1 MSGSAEAETS
11 RYYGQSESLLE
22 HYAWYQSNSK
32 ERSWP
37 VARLKP
43 NDFGLFDMQGNVWEW
58 CYDAFRSYPLDE
70 NGEAA
75 DQPSSEEVL
84 DAGRRVV
91 RGGSLSL
98 HSSYVCSANRTSNQP
113 VSRHKGH
120 GSFGFRAARTYPL
133 SP

>member
-32 ERSWP
+32 DRSWP

-58 CYDAFRSYPLDE
+58 CYDAYGSYPLDE
-70 NGEAA
+70 NDEAA
-75 DQPSSEEVL
+75 EQPSSEEVL
-84 DAGRRVV
+84 DAGRRVL
-91 RGGSLSL
+91 RGGSSAAR
-98 HSSYVCSANRTSNQP
+98 SSYVRSAFRNYTQP
-113 VSRHKGH
+113 DVRSL
-120 GSFGFRAARTYPL
+120 SFGFRAARTYHL

>member
-43 NDFGLFDMQGNVWEW
+43 NDFGLFDMQGNVGEW
-58 CYDAFRSYPLDE
+58 CYDAYGSYPLDE
-70 NGEAA
+70 NDGAA

-84 DAGRRVV
+84 DADGRVL
-91 RGGSLSL
+91 RGGSFLSRT
-98 HSSYVCSANRTSNQP
+98 SYVRSAYRGTNRPAHLTSN
-113 VSRHKGH
+113 
-120 GSFGFRAARTYPL
+120 FGFRAARTYHL

>member
-58 CYDAFRSYPLDE
+58 CYDAYGSYRGDE
-70 NGEAA
+70 ADEAV

-84 DAGRRVV
+84 DADDRVL
-91 RGGSLSL
+91 RGGSFLN
-98 HSSYVCSANRTSNQP
+98 HSSLVRSASRYYDLPIARTY
-113 VSRHKGH
+113 GY
-120 GSFGFRAARTYPL
+120 GFRAARTYNL

>member
-37 VARLKP
+37 AARLKP

-58 CYDAFRSYPLDE
+58 CYDALGSYPLDE
-70 NGEAA
+70 NDEAA

-84 DAGRRVV
+84 DAFRRVL
-91 RGGSLSL
+91 RGGSFLSL
-98 HSSYVCSANRTSNQP
+98 RSSYVRSALRYNYRPDLRLADN
-113 VSRHKGH
+113 
-120 GSFGFRAARTYPL
+120 GFRAARTYHV

>member
-1 MSGSAEAETS
+1 
-11 RYYGQSESLLE
+11 LLE

-32 ERSWP
+32 DRSWP

-58 CYDAFRSYPLDE
+58 CYDAYGSYRGDE
-70 NGEAA
+70 TDEAA

-84 DAGRRVV
+84 DADDRVR
-91 RGGSLSL
+91 RGGSFNYLASL
-98 HSSYVCSANRTSNQP
+98 VRSAGRNTYQSVNRTDD
-113 VSRHKGH
+113 
-120 GSFGFRAARTYPL
+120 FGFRAARTYHL

>member
-58 CYDAFRSYPLDE
+58 CYDAYGSYRGDE
-70 NGEAA
+70 ADEAV

-84 DAGRRVV
+84 DADDRVL
-91 RGGSLSL
+91 RGGSFYALSSRVRSAARNYS
-98 HSSYVCSANRTSNQP
+98 HSDSLDSAY
-113 VSRHKGH
+113 
-120 GSFGFRAARTYPL
+120 GFRAARTYNL

>member
-43 NDFGLFDMQGNVWEW
+43 NDFGLFDMHGNVWEW

-70 NGEAA
+70 NDEAV

-84 DAGRRVV
+84 DADDRVL
-91 RGGSLSL
+91 RGGSFSNP
-98 HSSYVCSANRTSNQP
+98 SSFVRSANRDISQP
-113 VSRHKGH
+113 GYRNSRY
-120 GSFGFRAARTYPL
+120 GFRAARTYHL

>member
-32 ERSWP
+32 DRSWP

-58 CYDAFRSYPLDE
+58 CYDAHGSYPLDE
-70 NGEAA
+70 NDEAA

-84 DAGRRVV
+84 DAGRRVL
-91 RGGSLSL
+91 RGGSFWRPLSD
-98 HSSYVCSANRTSNQP
+98 VRSANRTLYP
-113 VSRHKGH
+113 PAYRYIT
-120 GSFGFRAARTYPL
+120 FIGFRAARTYSV

>member
-32 ERSWP
+32 DRSWP

-58 CYDAFRSYPLDE
+58 CYYAYGSYRGDE
-70 NGEAA
+70 TDEAA

-84 DAGRRVV
+84 DADDRVL
-91 RGGSLSL
+91 RGGSFSNP
-98 HSSYVCSANRTSNQP
+98 SSFVRSAYRNANLPVNRNSNT
-113 VSRHKGH
+113 
-120 GSFGFRAARTYPL
+120 GFRAARTYSV

>member
-1 MSGSAEAETS
+1 
-11 RYYGQSESLLE
+11 LLE

-58 CYDAFRSYPLDE
+58 CYEANGSYPLDE
-70 NGEAA
+70 NDEAA

-84 DAGRRVV
+84 DAGRRVLC
-91 RGGSLSL
+91 GGSFSFP
-98 HSSYVCSANRTSNQP
+98 SSTVRSANRNYNHPDTRGVN
-113 VSRHKGH
+113 
-120 GSFGFRAARTYPL
+120 FGFRSARTYHL